1 MAAFKHG
8 ENWRQQM
15 LRYLECNIRF
25 VEEYCTH
32 NIPQIRPL
40 RPQASFL
47 IWLDCRDLGLD
58 HDSLISLFI
67 ERAGLALNDGEMF
80 SPGGQGFM
88 RLNIGC
94 PRETVKAAL
103 LKLEQA
109 VKRS

>member
-1 MAAFKHG
+1 
-8 ENWRQQM
+8 M
-15 LRYLECNIRF
+15 LAYLEGNIEY
-25 VEEYCTH
+25 VESFCKER
-32 NIPQIRPL
+32 IPQIKPL

-47 IWLDCRDLGLD
+47 IWLDCRVLGLD